1 MIKLVYC
8 VTRHAALGRELFLH
22 TWLHEH
28 GPLVRSLAEALGT
41 VRYVQSHTLDSEINS
56 VLATSRGMQ
65 AGYDGITELW
75 FESVESLQ
83 AALISPRGAAAAAT
97 LLADEKRFIDLE
109 RSRTFIAEEHE
120 VFG

>member
-28 GPLVRSLAEALGT
+28 GPLVRSLAEAL
-41 VRYVQSHTLDSEINS
+41 
-56 VLATSRGMQ
+56 
-65 AGYDGITELW
+65 
-75 FESVESLQ
+75 ESIESLQ